1 MVFHL
6 PHRLVFRPMD
16 VCEQDIIH
24 RQGPRSGKCNGN
36 QRRCLPW
43 RALLMSACLCM
54 GLRGRLERLAAN
66 LKESDAGRSVESS
79 TSCYRRRKKS
89 KAGGRGGKRPTEAF
103 YRRSAGR
110 KNSDPVPYSSSAGG
124 QAEGGRISASSI

>member
-1 MVFHL
+1 MRAV
-6 PHRLVFRPMD
+6 
-16 VCEQDIIH
+16 
-24 RQGPRSGKCNGN
+24 RSN
-36 QRRCLPW
+36 RR
-43 RALLMSACLCM
+43 
-54 GLRGRLERLAAN
+54 RLAIDGERN
-66 LKESDAGRSVESS
+66 
-79 TSCYRRRKKS
+79 S